1 MSINKPVYIN
11 PTQGLSLPT
20 YVTGQYLTN
29 NGTTLSWA
37 ANGMGDLLAN
47 GTVPLAAAWAT
58 KYPLLFPDG
67 SASNPAVSF
76 ENYPGAGMYID
87 SGYLKVDGADG
98 QIFQGN
104 GGLGS
109 AFNIKGQ
116 YLQFNDN
123 AIIVDGA
130 NGLFNITQLDIT
142 AGAGTGLTVNS
153 SGHLNRQVYKVTVD
167 YTGFSAA
174 ATHAHH
180 VIATLPAKTR
190 IVGII
195 ADTTVAYSGG
205 AVSACTLEVGKTT
218 DTGIEYILLHDVKT
232 AAVVKG
238 LVDGD
243 LGESLI
249 HDHAVQ
255 GGDLPSWTTTTD
267 ITATIRTTDAN
278 TSALGAGSTTFYI
291 TTERF

>member
-1 MSINKPVYIN
+1 LTATTGTFTNGLNINTGRIGVPYMAVGNGKSSIGPNDDSGS
-11 PTQGLSLPT
+11 GLFFSPYYT
-20 YVTGQYLTN
+20 YLIK
-29 NGTTLSWA
+29 NGTSCWQ
-37 ANGMGDLLAN
+37 
-47 GTVPLAAAWAT
+47 
-58 KYPLLFPDG
+58 F
-67 SASNPAVSF
+67 
-76 ENYPGAGMYID
+76 
-87 SGYLKVDGADG
+87 ADG
-98 QIFQGN
+98 YGFIYSN
-104 GGLGS
+104 DLTISSTRVECSAYSITPGS
-109 AFNIKGQ
+109 
-116 YLQFNDN
+116 
-123 AIIVDGA
+123 
-130 NGLFNITQLDIT
+130 
-142 AGAGTGLTVNS
+142 GTGLTVNS
-153 SGHLNRQVYKVTVD
+153 TGNLNRQVYKVTVD

-195 ADTTVAYSGG
+195 ADTTAAYSGG

-232 AAVVKG
+232 TAVVKG

>member
-1 MSINKPVYIN
+1 MKKIFVSLLLFALF
-11 PTQGLSLPT
+11 LSAFGQNQDEFKFSLVPRRVSVPS
-20 YVTGQYLTN
+20 VTGFINQ
-29 NGTTLSWA
+29 
-37 ANGMGDLLAN
+37 N
-47 GTVPLAAAWAT
+47 GTVPLTADWNVGAFKITAKVIAVPNGTVTNPSIVFYEDAT
-58 KYPLLFPDG
+58 DT
-67 SASNPAVSF
+67 
-76 ENYPGAGMYID
+76 
-87 SGYLKVDGADG
+87 
-98 QIFQGN
+98 
-104 GGLGS
+104 
-109 AFNIKGQ
+109 
-116 YLQFNDN
+116 
-123 AIIVDGA
+123 
-130 NGLFNITQLDIT
+130 GLFFEAPFFKLIRVGLPVFTASAAGIFFPGYVMATDGYFTNKQIT
-142 AGAGTGLTVNS
+142 AGAGTGLTVDTA
-153 SGHLNRQVYKVTVD
+153 GALNRQVYKVTVD

-195 ADTTVAYSGG
+195 ADTTAAYSGG

-232 AAVVKG
+232 TAVVKG